1 MMQVLLRP
9 AAAQGWRM
17 PPPSAGRAGATL
29 AAARRAPDCKW
40 NGFLFTHELAIWDK
54 EEVLLFKAKKS
65 AKRGYPGI
73 IVCAPSRCWRLPVPP
88 VLARDRVC
96 CLSEGTKICPYG
108 AYFALECMLLRLHLQ
123 AMMISTQTMQKH
135 QRRISAHATRI
146 PIALLWAQRAGQVLP
161 LRFLTTRRSSLASP
175 VMLLIM

>member
-1 MMQVLLRP
+1 M
-9 AAAQGWRM
+9 
-17 PPPSAGRAGATL
+17 
-29 AAARRAPDCKW
+29 
-40 NGFLFTHELAIWDK
+40 
-54 EEVLLFKAKKS
+54 
-65 AKRGYPGI
+65 
-73 IVCAPSRCWRLPVPP
+73 
-88 VLARDRVC
+88 LARDRVC

-161 LRFLTTRRSSLASP
+161 LRLLTTRRSSLASP
-175 VMLLIM
+175 VMLLIMQESPLGCVLMVPAVAPATALFLALSRECTWRGMITAAATRKAQIAMWN